1 MAAKIQLLTTATC
14 CLVAVLLAA
23 GWMVAAADARRLL
36 DDVEYTAGGTA
47 MPPAPVMAPAAEPGM
62 DVHGGRVLAEGRGL
76 LAGGLRLAGR
86 LLLGLGL

>member
-1 MAAKIQLLTTATC
+1 MAAKSQLLATATC
-14 CLVAVLLAA
+14 LVAMLLAA

-36 DDVEYTAGGTA
+36 DDVEYTGTA
-47 MPPAPVMAPAAEPGM
+47 MPPAPAMAPAAEPGM
-62 DVHGGRVLAEGRGL
+62 DVHGGRMLAEGRGL

>member
-1 MAAKIQLLTTATC
+1 MAAASQLLATATC
-14 CLVAVLLAA
+14 LLALLLAA

-36 DDVEYTAGGTA
+36 DDVEYTGTA
-47 MPPAPVMAPAAEPGM
+47 MPPAPAMAPVAEPGM
-62 DVHGGRVLAEGRGL
+62 DVHGGRMMLAEGRGL